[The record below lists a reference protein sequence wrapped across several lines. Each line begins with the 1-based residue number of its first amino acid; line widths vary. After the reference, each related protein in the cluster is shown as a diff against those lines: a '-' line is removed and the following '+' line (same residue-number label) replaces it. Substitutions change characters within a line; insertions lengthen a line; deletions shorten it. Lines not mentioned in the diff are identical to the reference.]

1 MAEAMKKEARSRK
14 MIYEHDDADGVS
26 SGGSVAE
33 PSNAGGESRKS
44 DTADGAGAGAGAPT
58 TLMLAPQDFKGK
70 NISEQ
75 LIMDVA
81 IKPPSAAAVLNA
93 GRLAAGRRRL
103 MAAKATQAMVKNA
116 HGRSKIDSSTNIDN
130 KAAAY
135 HGKDAKPGGNS
146 AQFMSMH
153 AAVTGGGGART
164 TRKKKNVKVEA
175 VEAARPVLSAI
186 AKRTTVSKDTY
197 KALLRTVVQRICENT
212 TLLHNPAAIQTLI
225 ESELQKRRP
234 STSN

>member
-33 PSNAGGESRKS
+33 PSNAGGESRKT
-44 DTADGAGAGAGAPT
+44 DTAVGAGAGAGAPT
-58 TLMLAPQDFKGK
+58 RLMLAPQDFKGK

-103 MAAKATQAMVKNA
+103 MAAKVTQ
-116 HGRSKIDSSTNIDN
+116 
-130 KAAAY
+130 
-135 HGKDAKPGGNS
+135 AKPGGNS